1 MAAPRRL
8 QKRRLIND
16 LTVSQLSLQELQQ
29 ELKRRIQGLL
39 SERSKLVDRLESLDQ
54 ELSELGVQASSSQ
67 SGPNGAR
74 RTSSTSRARR
84 ATNDRPLIEV
94 LHTVVGGQGP
104 MTTGEAA
111 KAALATGYN
120 THSRTFPSAVSGALA
135 RDKRFTKQG
144 GKWIIVT
151 GSDTN
156 QGD

>member
-1 MAAPRRL
+1 V
-8 QKRRLIND
+8 IND

-39 SERSKLVDRLESLDQ
+39 SERSKLVDRLASLDH
-54 ELSELGVQASSSQ
+54 ELHELGVQASSSP
-67 SGPNGAR
+67 SAPNGAA

-94 LHTVVGGQGP
+94 LHNVVGGQGP

-111 KAALATGYN
+111 KAVLASGYN

-135 RDKRFTKQG
+135 RDNRFTKNG
-144 GKWIIVT
+144 GKWILVA
-151 GSDTN
+151 GGNAN
-156 QGD
+156 QGE

>member
-54 ELSELGVQASSSQ
+54 ELSELGVQVSSSK
-67 SGPNGAR
+67 SGPNGAT

-94 LHTVVGGQGP
+94 LHTVVGGKGP

-135 RDKRFTKQG
+135 RDKRFAKQG
-144 GKWIIVT
+144 GKWILVT
-151 GSDTN
+151 GGDAN

>member
-54 ELSELGVQASSSQ
+54 ELRELGVQASSSKPE
-67 SGPNGAR
+67 PNGAK
-74 RTSSTSRARR
+74 RTSSTLRARR

-135 RDKRFTKQG
+135 RDDRFNKKG
-144 GKWIIVT
+144 GKWILVT
-151 GSDTN
+151 GGEAD